1 MDQEIWLLRSAYA
14 AVGCALRSSHPR
26 ASKYR
31 PFAARTPL
39 WAACCLR
46 RIRMPKTFV
55 AVQCARH
62 GLRIAFVAFEC
73 GRISSLCTISLLC
86 DARAAVGCALLCRI
100 RMRRMSLL
108 CIAYLTNITNT
119 TKVPSRGSH
128 GSSNL
133 AAPQCVRRCGLRI
146 AFVASA
152 GFKISSLCSAH
163 APVGCVLPSSHPNA
177 EDFRCCAVRTPLWVA
192 YCVCCFRTRK
202 NFVSLHHFVALRCA
216 RRCGLRIA
224 VSHPNAGECR
234 CSASRTPLWAA
245 RCLVASVCLQGMF
258 SR

>member
-1 MDQEIWLLRSAYA
+1 M
-14 AVGCALRSSHPR
+14 
-26 ASKYR
+26 
-31 PFAARTPL
+31 RTPL
-39 WAACCLR
+39 WVAHCVR
-46 RIRMPKTFV
+46 RIRGLQNIVPL
-55 AVQCARH
+55 QRARRC
-62 GLRIAFVAFEC
+62 GLRVAFVASEC
-73 GRISSLCTISLLC
+73 RRLSLLCSAHAMGCVLLASECSGRISSLCTISLLC

-146 AFVASA
+146 AFVAAA

-163 APVGCVLPSSHPNA
+163 APEGCVLPSSHPNA
-177 EDFRCCAVRTPLWVA
+177 EDFRCSAVRTPLWVA
-192 YCVCCFRTRK
+192 YCVCCFRMRK

-245 RCLVASVCLQGMF
+245 PCLVASVCLQGMF

>member
-1 MDQEIWLLRSAYA
+1 MRTPLWVAHCVRRIRGLQNIVALQRARRCGLRVAFVASECRRLSLLCSAHA
-14 AVGCALRSSHPR
+14 AVGCVLRLLLPNAEEFRLFAPFRCSAMR
-26 ASKYR
+26 A
-31 PFAARTPL
+31 PL
-39 WAACCLR
+39 WAAHCC
-46 RIRMPKTFV
+46 V
-55 AVQCARH
+55 AS
-62 GLRIAFVAFEC
+62 EC
-73 GRISSLCTISLLC
+73 
-86 DARAAVGCALLCRI
+86 
-100 RMRRMSLL
+100 RRMSLL

-133 AAPQCVRRCGLRI
+133 VAPQCVRRCGLRI

-163 APVGCVLPSSHPNA
+163 AAAGCVLPSSHPNA

-192 YCVCCFRTRK
+192 YCVCCFRMRK

-234 CSASRTPLWAA
+234 CSASRTPLRAA

>member
-1 MDQEIWLLRSAYA
+1 MDQAIWLLRSAYA
-14 AVGCALRSSHPR
+14 AMGCALRSSHPR

-39 WAACCLR
+39 WA
-46 RIRMPKTFV
+46 
-55 AVQCARH
+55 
-62 GLRIAFVAFEC
+62 
-73 GRISSLCTISLLC
+73 
-86 DARAAVGCALLCRI
+86 
-100 RMRRMSLL
+100 
-108 CIAYLTNITNT
+108 
-119 TKVPSRGSH
+119 
-128 GSSNL
+128 
-133 AAPQCVRRCGLRI
+133 
-146 AFVASA
+146 
-152 GFKISSLCSAH
+152 
-163 APVGCVLPSSHPNA
+163 CVLPSSHPNA

-192 YCVCCFRTRK
+192 YCVCCFRMRK